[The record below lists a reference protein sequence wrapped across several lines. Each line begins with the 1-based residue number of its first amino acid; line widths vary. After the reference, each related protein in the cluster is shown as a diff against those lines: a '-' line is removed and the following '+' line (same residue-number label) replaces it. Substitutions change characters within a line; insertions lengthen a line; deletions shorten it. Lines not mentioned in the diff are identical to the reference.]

1 MDLGLEGHNLALGG
15 GAKIWG
21 KIVYVVVLMARIIFV
36 MKIWASGIRIIASLI
51 NSKGA
56 KEYIKILK

>member
-21 KIVYVVVLMARIIFV
+21 KIVYVVVLMARIILEL
-36 MKIWASGIRIIASLI
+36 KIWASGIRITVSLI
-51 NSKGA
+51 KDEGA
-56 KEYIKILK
+56 KEHIKVVK